1 MAKNSKARKAWRRDR
16 VVTMVTYRVVVAP
29 MITAY
34 YAAKFQGDD
43 AAQKRI
49 GENLDLLNDAY
60 RDRLNDA
67 YIYFR

>member
-1 MAKNSKARKAWRRDR
+1 M
-16 VVTMVTYRVVVAP
+16 VTMVTYRVVVAP
-29 MITAY
+29 MIAAY